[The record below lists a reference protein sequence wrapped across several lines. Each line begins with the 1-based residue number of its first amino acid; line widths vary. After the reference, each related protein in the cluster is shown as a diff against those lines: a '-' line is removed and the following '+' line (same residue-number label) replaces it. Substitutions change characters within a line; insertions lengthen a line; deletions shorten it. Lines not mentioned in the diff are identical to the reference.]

1 MNPKHLYFMGKLKPG
16 KIPVYT
22 QNGNLR
28 LVDRSNVSTYKNETT
43 ENQLLERLHEMEVN
57 HIQLEK
63 LFEEQTSKLSDVNET
78 NAKFLSIL
86 AHDLRSPF
94 QSIISVLDLLQDSFE
109 EYDKKE
115 VETYINIAT
124 NSANTTLRLLDN
136 LLSWASSQNK
146 QKSFNPAKANLCHL
160 VTLEIES
167 VNALAA
173 QKLITFNNL
182 IASNLFVTADL
193 QMVNTILR
201 NLICNAIKYSYTGG
215 EITISAIERKQFV
228 EIEIKD
234 NGVGMSQSAQKELFK
249 KNEFHST
256 RGTKSEYGTGLGLL
270 LCKEFVEMHGGIIWI
285 ESETGKGSKI
295 LFTLPHYI

>member
-201 NLICNAIKYSYTGG
+201 NLISNAIKYSYTGS
-215 EITISAIERKQFV
+215 EITINAIERKQFV

-234 NGVGMSQSAQKELFK
+234 KGVGMSQSAQKELFK